1 VAPVVCRVPVPATVV
16 VPPTLARAI
25 TGPVA
30 LPGLT
35 GAVPVTGPVGVTVA
49 VPVAPV
55 GLEVPPDLLPDLL
68 PAGLLSAGLVDVP
81 AGAGKLPALPPG
93 APAITGTAEGAGVFT
108 VGSSE
113 RASSTLAT
121 GDRGVV
127 GTAVGV

>member
-1 VAPVVCRVPVPATVV
+1 LTV
-16 VPPTLARAI
+16 
-25 TGPVA
+25 
-30 LPGLT
+30 
-35 GAVPVTGPVGVTVA
+35 AVPVAGPVGVTVA
-49 VPVAPV
+49 VPVAPL
-55 GLEVPPDLLPDLL
+55 GLDLLPDLL